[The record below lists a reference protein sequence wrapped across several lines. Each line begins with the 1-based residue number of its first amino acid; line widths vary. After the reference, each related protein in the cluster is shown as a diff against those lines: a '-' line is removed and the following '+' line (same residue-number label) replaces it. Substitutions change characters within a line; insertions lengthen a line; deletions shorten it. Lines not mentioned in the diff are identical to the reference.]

1 MPMFR
6 DKEAKKISVK
16 IIVDTSELDC
26 AIEKTEK
33 LSNNLYEIEK
43 LMQDIFT
50 QKSTS
55 KCENKNDN
63 ALKKALFFETSACEK
78 LKDKALYDYRQ
89 CFTLKGTTKVV
100 GENLK
105 HADEIYKRRE
115 AQFDILRRFL
125 AINNL
130 LEEYELFKKRD
141 GI

>member
-6 DKEAKKISVK
+6 DKEAKKSVK
-16 IIVDTSELDC
+16 IIVDTSDLDC
-26 AIEKTEK
+26 AIEKTER

-55 KCENKNDN
+55 KCEPKNDN
-63 ALKKALFFETSACEK
+63 ALKKALFSETFACEK

-100 GENLK
+100 GETLK
-105 HADEIYKRRE
+105 HADEIYKRRA

-141 GI
+141 GA